1 MYPKPRWQRRQDNAA
16 FAQAT
21 TMPLQFLEFDRCED
35 SDGLY
40 SWDAL
45 ASPAA
50 HHNRE
55 LLAEVRGVLARL
67 QSALGPA
74 GPLDEGHAWDMD
86 LQIQDGQ
93 GQPLA
98 LEAADTLVQ
107 RLRLSL
113 CLSGSE
119 ALAELLTDMTLN

>member
-1 MYPKPRWQRRQDNAA
+1 
-16 FAQAT
+16 
-21 TMPLQFLEFDRCED
+21 MPLQFLEFDRCED

-55 LLAEVRGVLARL
+55 LLAEVRGLLAHL
-67 QSALGPA
+67 HSALGPA

-86 LQIQDGQ
+86 LQIQDRQ
-93 GQPLA
+93 DQPLA
-98 LEAADTLVQ
+98 LEAADTLAQ
-107 RLRLSL
+107 RLTLSL
-113 CLSGSE
+113 CLSGSG